1 MRGLSKTSP
10 TALAAPNANMTDST
24 CTGSVAGHNISLCDD
39 AAAARTVRMGTPN
52 FNNTQNKTKKTAA
65 IRRNI
70 MACVTVRSC
79 VVSGGDESVFA
90 VSALTP
96 PRRERSR
103 FINTPFSAEAP
114 YNAAKII
121 VQHPTSHTAMPLG
134 SMYGLGR
141 SSSWAASG
149 DCADKARSQMARP
162 ASRGTYATGI
172 VTLCANDA
180 IPPIVM

>member
-10 TALAAPNANMTDST
+10 KALAAPSANMTDST
-24 CTGSVAGHNISLCDD
+24 CTGSVACHDHIPHCDK

-52 FNNTQNKTKKTAA
+52 FNNTQNATKNTAA

-70 MACVTVRSC
+70 MACVTERFC
-79 VVSGGDESVFA
+79 VVSGVDGSVFA

-103 FINTPFSAEAP
+103 FINTLFSAEAP
-114 YNAAKII
+114 YNAAKTI

-134 SMYGLGR
+134 SM
-141 SSSWAASG
+141 
-149 DCADKARSQMARP
+149 
-162 ASRGTYATGI
+162 
-172 VTLCANDA
+172 
-180 IPPIVM
+180 